1 MSYVTMAERNPT
13 GVPRRD
19 AGICTTQA
27 LETLGL
33 PATHLDR
40 RALNRAWRCFARA
53 HHPDMCPGDP
63 GAAARF
69 ARGRE
74 AFEVLRARTARG
86 AVAPLSRRHGVVPAS
101 VARERVL
108 AYAPPALHPRE
119 WVA

>member
-1 MSYVTMAERNPT
+1 MAERNPT
-13 GVPRRD
+13 GVPPRGT
-19 AGICTTQA
+19 GICRTQA

-33 PATHLDR
+33 PAAHLDR
-40 RALNRAWRCFARA
+40 QALNRAWRRFARA

-74 AFEVLRARTARG
+74 AYETLRAALARYE

-101 VARERVL
+101 AARGRTL